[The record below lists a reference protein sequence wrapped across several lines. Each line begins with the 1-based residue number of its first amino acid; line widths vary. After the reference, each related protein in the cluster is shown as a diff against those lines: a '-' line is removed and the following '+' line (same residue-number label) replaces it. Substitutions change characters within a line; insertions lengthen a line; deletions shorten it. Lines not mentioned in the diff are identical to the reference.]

1 MQPSEL
7 LILIILILKP
17 QDKQELHMIR
27 SRNAFLIPLFGML
40 AFTSLNGVAAVNTP
54 LNYKAKTL
62 DGKEFDLSKLQGKV
76 VLVVNVASACGYT
89 GQYKGMQAIFQK
101 FEKQGLVVLG
111 VPSNE
116 FGAQEPGSNTEIADF
131 CQKNYGVTFPVLE
144 KQMVKGANA
153 SALYKHLT
161 SKETNPKG
169 AGDVKWNFTKFLIGK
184 NGEVLGRYE
193 PDVDPEDST
202 LVSAIEAALKK

>member
-1 MQPSEL
+1 
-7 LILIILILKP
+7 
-17 QDKQELHMIR
+17 MIR
-27 SRNAFLIPLFGML
+27 PRIAFLLALSGLL
-40 AFTSLNGVAAVNTP
+40 AFTSLYGVAAVNTP
-54 LNYKAKTL
+54 LNYKSKTL

>member
-1 MQPSEL
+1 
-7 LILIILILKP
+7 
-17 QDKQELHMIR
+17 MIR
-27 SRNAFLIPLFGML
+27 SRIAILLALFGML
-40 AFTSLNGVAAVNTP
+40 AFSSPKGVAAVNTP

-62 DGKEFDLSKLQGKV
+62 DGKEYDLSKLQGKV

-101 FEKQGLVVLG
+101 YEKQGFVVLG

-116 FGAQEPGSNTEIADF
+116 FGAQEPGSNSEISQF

-144 KQMVKGANA
+144 KQMVKGPNA

-161 SKETNPKG
+161 SKENNPRG
-169 AGDVKWNFTKFLIGK
+169 AGDVNWNFTKFLIGK
-184 NGEVLGRYE
+184 KGEILGRYE
-193 PDVDPEDST
+193 PDVDPEDSA